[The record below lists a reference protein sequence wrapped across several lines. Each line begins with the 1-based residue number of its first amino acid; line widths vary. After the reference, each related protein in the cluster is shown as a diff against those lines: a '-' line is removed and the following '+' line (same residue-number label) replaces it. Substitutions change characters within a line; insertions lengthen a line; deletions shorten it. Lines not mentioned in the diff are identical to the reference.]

1 MQFTITMNQVKALE
15 WGLNAQ
21 QALLFAFVYECPS
34 WAKPVRT
41 EGGIF
46 YALSKAKI
54 LEELPLLTDKPD
66 TAYRLLKQ
74 LEAAGVLELSHTAG
88 ITLVRLT
95 DKGREWNR
103 KVDGSEKFPMPGS
116 DTSEK
121 NPSMV
126 GKKSDVGRKNIREG
140 SEKSPTNQ
148 DTSQV
153 TNQETSQ
160 EERGACAPRA
170 AKAVRFDPLT
180 ARPSNVSPDAWGDW
194 CQHRREIRKPLTPAS
209 CRHQAK
215 QLADHPNPDHVLNLS
230 IANGW
235 TGLFPEKVHASSQQ
249 PRAAGRASAVDQ
261 VRAAIEARA
270 AAEAAA
276 GAAGQPLAE
285 DDRDVR
291 APLDGEFWHV
301 G

>member
-41 EGGIF
+41 ECGIF

-74 LEAAGVLELSHTAG
+74 LEAAGVVELSHTVG

-103 KVDGSEKFPMPGS
+103 KVDGSEKYPKSGG

-121 NPSMV
+121 NPSRV
-126 GKKSDVGRKNIREG
+126 GKKSDVCRKNIREG

-148 DTSQV
+148 DTSQI

-160 EERGACAPRA
+160 EEQGADAPVASPRSNRPACPVQDIVDLFNQTLPELPQVVLVNKARKAALSARWSESEVHQDLDFWREFFTSVRSSDFLMGKTQGRGGQPFRCN
-170 AKAVRFDPLT
+170 FDWLI
-180 ARPSNVSPDAWGDW
+180 APSNFV
-194 CQHRREIRKPLTPAS
+194 
-209 CRHQAK
+209 
-215 QLADHPNPDHVLNLS
+215 
-230 IANGW
+230 
-235 TGLFPEKVHASSQQ
+235 KVVEGNYHA
-249 PRAAGRASAVDQ
+249 
-261 VRAAIEARA
+261 
-270 AAEAAA
+270 
-276 GAAGQPLAE
+276 
-285 DDRDVR
+285 
-291 APLDGEFWHV
+291 
-301 G
+301 

>member
-41 EGGIF
+41 DGGIF

-54 LEELPLLTDKPD
+54 IEELPLLTDKPD

-74 LEAAGVLELSHTAG
+74 LEAAGVVELSHTVG

-103 KVDGSEKFPMPGS
+103 KVDGSEKFPKSGRA
-116 DTSEK
+116 TSEK

-126 GKKSDVGRKNIREG
+126 GKKSEVGRKNIREG

-148 DTSQV
+148 DTSNQG
-153 TNQETSQ
+153 TNQEEQGADAPVASPRSKRQACPVQDIVDLFNSILVELPQVVLVNKARKYALNARWEESHVHQDLDFWREYFTSVRSSDFLMGKTQ
-160 EERGACAPRA
+160 GRGGQPFRA
-170 AKAVRFDPLT
+170 TFDWLI
-180 ARPSNVSPDAWGDW
+180 APSNFV
-194 CQHRREIRKPLTPAS
+194 
-209 CRHQAK
+209 
-215 QLADHPNPDHVLNLS
+215 
-230 IANGW
+230 
-235 TGLFPEKVHASSQQ
+235 KVVEGNYHA
-249 PRAAGRASAVDQ
+249 
-261 VRAAIEARA
+261 
-270 AAEAAA
+270 
-276 GAAGQPLAE
+276 
-285 DDRDVR
+285 
-291 APLDGEFWHV
+291 
-301 G
+301 